1 MEFQRQAMEIRNNK
15 SAYPMKLSTSSFT
28 EPDSVE
34 TLSRAT
40 KVAESEQPKLEEITV
55 KIDDQRFNTEENDG

>member
-1 MEFQRQAMEIRNNK
+1 
-15 SAYPMKLSTSSFT
+15 MKLSTSSFT

-55 KIDDQRFNTEENDG
+55 KIDDQRFHTEENDG